1 MKYRGFAFA
10 FLGVLIFSF
19 TLPMVKLA
27 LPGFSPW
34 TLTFGRAA
42 IAGVLAI
49 AFLKFSKVSFPEKK
63 LLRPLFV
70 TAGGIVVGW
79 PILTTLALQETT
91 SAHAAVITAGLPLVT
106 AILAVNR
113 LHEHVPKAF
122 WLAALVGTLTLVG
135 YAWIHGG
142 QEGAS
147 LKADLYLLG
156 AVVAAAI
163 GYVEGAA
170 LSRVMPG
177 WHVVSWCVVLTLP
190 ISLPYFAISFWLGS
204 ESHTVTPVSL
214 LAFLFTAFGSMYFG
228 FFAWYRG
235 LAELGVAKGSQVQLI
250 QSLLTLLWS
259 AWLLNEKVSK
269 TTLLAASVVVV
280 CIAVTQKARTS
291 KRISGRYLKQSAKL
305 RN

>member
-1 MKYRGFAFA
+1 MTMNYRGLGFA

-49 AFLKFSKVSFPEKK
+49 AFLKYSNVPFPDRK

-70 TAGGIVVGW
+70 TASGIVVGW

-91 SAHAAVITAGLPLVT
+91 SAHAAVITAGLPLMT
-106 AILAVNR
+106 AILAVTR

-122 WLAALVGTLTLVG
+122 WVAALTGTFTLVV

-170 LSRVMPG
+170 LSKVMPG

-190 ISLPYFAISFWLGS
+190 ISLPYFAISLWLGS
-204 ESHTVTPVSL
+204 ENHTVTPIAL

-259 AWLLNEKVSK
+259 AWLLNESV
-269 TTLLAASVVVV
+269 TGQTLLAASVVVV
-280 CIAVTQKARTS
+280 CIAVTQKARIYQ
-291 KRISGRYLKQSAKL
+291 RISGRALK
-305 RN
+305 

>member
-1 MKYRGFAFA
+1 VSNNYRGFAFA

-42 IAGVLAI
+42 LAGIVALAL
-49 AFLKFSKVSFPEKK
+49 LKYSKVSFPERK

-91 SAHAAVITAGLPLVT
+91 SAHAAVITAGLPLMT
-106 AILAVNR
+106 AILAITR
-113 LHEHVPKAF
+113 LQEHVPKTF
-122 WLAALVGTLTLVG
+122 WFAALVGTFTLVV

-147 LKADLYLLG
+147 VKADLYLLG
-156 AVVAAAI
+156 AVLAAAI

-170 LSRVMPG
+170 LSKVMPG

-190 ISLPYFAISFWLGS
+190 ISLPYFAISLWLGS
-204 ESHTVTPVSL
+204 ANHTVTATSL

-250 QSLLTLLWS
+250 QALLTLLWS
-259 AWLLNEKVSK
+259 AWLLNENVSAD
-269 TTLLAASVVVV
+269 TLLAASVVVV
-280 CIAVTQKARTS
+280 CIAITQRM
-291 KRISGRYLKQSAKL
+291 RISTSWRK
-305 RN
+305 N